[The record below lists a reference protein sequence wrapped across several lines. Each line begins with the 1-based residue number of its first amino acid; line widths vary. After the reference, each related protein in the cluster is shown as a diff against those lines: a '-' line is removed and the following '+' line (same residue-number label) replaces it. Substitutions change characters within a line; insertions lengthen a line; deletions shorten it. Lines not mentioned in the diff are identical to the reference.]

1 MARAGGNGS
10 FFEYNL
16 TRPFPF
22 KYFTL
27 IAIVLGIIWLA
38 IVTVINVLS
47 QGYVLVSTYSTDWA
61 GLDSRSEWYASII
74 SKTRSSCQPKLFE
87 VGDSFRSNSSGLMY
101 TISGFRYASSLLEL
115 IVVRLLMLRVILL
128 DFLDWCIRVN
138 FFKGVVSTVSLF
150 VQIQPIR
157 SRRLHMYVRTKLS

>member
-22 KYFTL
+22 KHFTL
-27 IAIVLGIIWLA
+27 IAIVLGILWLA
-38 IVTVINVLS
+38 IITVINVLS
-47 QGYVLVSTYSTDWA
+47 QGYVLVTTYSTDWA

-74 SKTRSSCQPKLFE
+74 SKTRSSCQPRLFE

-101 TISGFRYASSLLEL
+101 TISGFRYMSFILKL
-115 IVVRLLMLRVILL
+115 IVVRLLTLRVILQ
-128 DFLDWCIRVN
+128 DFLDSYIQVN
-138 FFKGVVSTVSLF
+138 FFRGVVSTVSPS

-157 SRRLHMYVRTKLS
+157 SRRLPMYICIKLS